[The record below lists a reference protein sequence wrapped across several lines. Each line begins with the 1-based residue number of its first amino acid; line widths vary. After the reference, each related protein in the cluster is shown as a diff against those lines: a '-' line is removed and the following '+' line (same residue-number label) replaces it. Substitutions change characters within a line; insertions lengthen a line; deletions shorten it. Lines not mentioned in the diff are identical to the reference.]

1 MAETYTTAP
10 APQPNIAETL
20 ARVLPTAALLHPQYP
35 GPGDIL
41 RIAVPKT
48 FDIKEIDTEALLPTP
63 RRTSA
68 SAAFAD
74 AESFLAYVKRHAKAS
89 STVAWCNFNPQ
100 TFALGFTAV
109 IDDHGANEAGWRA
122 HKAAFAPDMSA
133 EWKAWK
139 GANKN
144 PFDQVPFAEWI
155 QEHEEDIAA
164 ANGLPTSLQML
175 AMATEFVANEEHA
188 LKSAVR
194 LQSGGVR
201 LTYIADPDKGTTE
214 DMKLFEKF
222 ALGIPVFHGDA
233 AWSLTA
239 RLKYRITGGKVKF
252 HYELVRPDRVH
263 EHAALELI
271 GKVREGLGGVPL
283 LMGACA

>member
-1 MAETYTTAP
+1 MADPTQ
-10 APQPNIAETL
+10 QPNIAETL
-20 ARVLPTAALLHPQYP
+20 ARVLPKAEIIGLDGSPID
-35 GPGDIL
+35 GDIFHVAL
-41 RIAVPKT
+41 PAGVT
-48 FDIKEIDTEALLPTP
+48 LKEIDTEALLDHP
-63 RRTSA
+63 RRTTA
-68 SAAFAD
+68 SATFAD
-74 AESFLAYVKRHAKAS
+74 AESFLAYVKRHAKPA
-89 STVAWCNFNPQ
+89 STVAWCAFNPQ

-109 IDDHGANEAGWRA
+109 IDDHGASDAGWRA
-122 HKAAFAPDMSA
+122 HKAGFVPDMSA

-214 DMKLFEKF
+214 DMKMFEKF
-222 ALGIPVFHGDA
+222 ALGIPVFHGGA

-239 RLKYRITGGKVKF
+239 RLKYRIASGKVKF

-271 GKVREGLGGVPL
+271 GKVRDGLGSVPL
-283 LMGACA
+283 LMGSCV